1 LRNGDN
7 WSAPAGITMEAGS
20 LGIEIGE
27 NIDIVISNK
36 ALYGKPIENGEI
48 VEGGAATPAP

>member
-1 LRNGDN
+1 
-7 WSAPAGITMEAGS
+7 MEAGS

-27 NIDIVISNK
+27 NIDTVISNK
-36 ALYGKPIENGEI
+36 ALYGKPIKNGEI